1 MGIEDPD
8 ADAADQRRAVTDL
21 HDDDEE
27 LGDFMQAPLEADP
40 ADFAEQHRGVP
51 SIDEDD
57 PFN

>member
-8 ADAADQRRAVTDL
+8 ADAADQRRPVTDL
-21 HDDDEE
+21 QDDDEE
-27 LGDFMQAPLEADP
+27 MGDLTQPPLEADP
-40 ADFAEQHRGVP
+40 ADFAEQHRAIP

>member
-8 ADAADQRRAVTDL
+8 ADAADQRRPVTDL
-21 HDDDEE
+21 HEDDED
-27 LGDFMQAPLEADP
+27 LGDFTQPPLEADP
-40 ADFAEQHRGVP
+40 ADFAEQHRAVP

>member
-8 ADAADQRRAVTDL
+8 ADAADQRRPVTDL
-21 HDDDEE
+21 QEDDDE
-27 LGDFMQAPLEADP
+27 LGDFGRPPIEADP
-40 ADFAEQHRGVP
+40 ADFAEQHRAVP

>member
-8 ADAADQRRAVTDL
+8 ADAADQRRPVTDL
-21 HDDDEE
+21 QDDDEE
-27 LGDFMQAPLEADP
+27 LGDLTQPPLEADP
-40 ADFAEQHRGVP
+40 ADFAEQHRAIP

>member
-8 ADAADQRRAVTDL
+8 ADAADQRRPVTDL
-21 HDDDEE
+21 HEDDDE
-27 LGDFMQAPLEADP
+27 LGDFTQPPIEADP

-51 SIDEDD
+51 SIDEDH